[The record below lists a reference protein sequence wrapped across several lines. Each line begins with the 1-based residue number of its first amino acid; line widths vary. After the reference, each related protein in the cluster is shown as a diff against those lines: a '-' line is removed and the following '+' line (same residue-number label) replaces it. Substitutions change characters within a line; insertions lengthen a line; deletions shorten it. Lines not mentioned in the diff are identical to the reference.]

1 MEIMIKLLED
11 FDPST
16 SLECSVKEAFTI
28 KWVYPQESPT
38 ETAPTQ
44 TPSSD
49 PGGTGCQDASK

>member
-1 MEIMIKLLED
+1 MIKLLED